1 MLIMTKCQRHTCG
14 FTLIELVIVI
24 TILGIL
30 AAVALPKFIDLGGS
44 ASAAAVSGVAGAIT
58 SASAINYAARKE
70 GSSTAP
76 VQSSALACSNTEVSP
91 IMAGGIPS
99 GYLLAGNGDC
109 SGPLADGA
117 PVMCTVTGP
126 SDAAAEVTLIC
137 AK

>member
-1 MLIMTKCQRHTCG
+1 MREYKKLAAG

-30 AAVALPKFIDLGGS
+30 SAVALPKFLDLGGS
-44 ASAAAVSGVAGAIT
+44 ASAASVAGVAGAIT

-70 GSSTAP
+70 GASTAP
-76 VQSSALACSNTEVSP
+76 IQASVLACSNTEVNP

-99 GYLLAGNGDC
+99 GYLLSGTGDC
-109 SGPLADGA
+109 SDKSADGS
-117 PVMCTVTGP
+117 PVICTVTGP
-126 SDAAAEVTLIC
+126 NDAAAEVTLIC